1 MKRSFS
7 YPVRLT
13 ADLVDDGFVVD
24 FPDFPEAV
32 TQGDTESEALRQA
45 VDALDEALAGR
56 IKRGE
61 DIPYPS
67 GLESEHPTVSPS
79 AFIAAKAA
87 LYAAMQESRLTRVA
101 LADRLGC
108 DEKEV
113 RRLLDPHHPSK
124 LPRLSTALSALGK
137 HLTIQVEDV
146 R

>member
-13 ADLVDDGFVVD
+13 ADLVDDGFVVA

-67 GLESEHPTVSPS
+67 GLGIGASHGLAFRLHPGQGG
-79 AFIAAKAA
+79 A
-87 LYAAMQESRLTRVA
+87 LRGHAGIQ
-101 LADRLGC
+101 ADSGRFGRSVGL
-108 DEKEV
+108 
-113 RRLLDPHHPSK
+113 R
-124 LPRLSTALSALGK
+124 
-137 HLTIQVEDV
+137 
-146 R
+146 